1 MYLCTVEDRGK
12 GGEKLWNSVNA
23 SIYLQTLYHFD
34 FFQVHVIIH
43 YS

>member
-1 MYLCTVEDRGK
+1 MYLCTVEEGGK

-23 SIYLQTLYHFD
+23 SIYMQTLYHFD